1 MALVGDLATKRS
13 IFGKAK
19 PISMKYAVLLL
30 ALMFVGCGSDSSTVT
45 VGYELKDYS
54 VTLQIAKED
63 LPSEMNFVDAMKAC
77 EGLGDGFWERRRE
90 WNSCDVKVSDRV
102 FGEVLG
108 RPTARGLQQLGLP
121 VRRPSA

>member
-63 LPSEMNFVDAMKAC
+63 LPSEMN
-77 EGLGDGFWERRRE
+77 
-90 WNSCDVKVSDRV
+90 SCDVKVSDRV